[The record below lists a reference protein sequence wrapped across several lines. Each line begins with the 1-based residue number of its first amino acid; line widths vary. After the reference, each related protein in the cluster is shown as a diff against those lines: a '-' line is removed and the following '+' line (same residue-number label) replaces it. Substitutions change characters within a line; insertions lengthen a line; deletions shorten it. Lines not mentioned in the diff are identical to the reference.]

1 MNLRGIIMKV
11 GIRFDYKFDKWGEGR
26 EKISKIGCKVL
37 SLGYCKISVV
47 FEVGGE
53 KLRLWELDSV

>member
-1 MNLRGIIMKV
+1 MKA
-11 GIRFDYKFDKWGEGR
+11 GIRPDYKFDKRGEGR

-37 SLGYCKISVV
+37 SPGHCKTSAA